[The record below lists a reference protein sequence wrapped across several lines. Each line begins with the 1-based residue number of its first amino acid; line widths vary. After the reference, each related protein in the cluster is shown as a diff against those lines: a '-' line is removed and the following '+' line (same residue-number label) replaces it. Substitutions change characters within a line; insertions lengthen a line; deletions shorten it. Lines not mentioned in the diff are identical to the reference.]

1 MVSNFDEFADLV
13 REFYPDLAPAKLV
26 RVVPGVFDPING
38 KRTSA
43 ATTQEIACLALADTR
58 TTKAAN
64 GALTT
69 TTKLTLTVEPHE
81 GDTLKLGVMSYVLSD
96 CAADAP
102 DGVPLIFYAVG
113 KQ

>member
-13 REFYPDLAPAKLV
+13 REFYPDLAPATLV
-26 RVVPGVFDPING
+26 RVTQGGFDPVTG
-38 KRTSA
+38 TGASTSE
-43 ATTQEIACLALADTR
+43 EIACLAIADTR

-64 GALTT
+64 GDLTT

-81 GDTLKLGVMSYVLSD
+81 GDTLKLGMMAFKLSNV
-96 CAADAP
+96 AAEAP
-102 DGVPLIFYAVG
+102 DGVPLIYYAVG